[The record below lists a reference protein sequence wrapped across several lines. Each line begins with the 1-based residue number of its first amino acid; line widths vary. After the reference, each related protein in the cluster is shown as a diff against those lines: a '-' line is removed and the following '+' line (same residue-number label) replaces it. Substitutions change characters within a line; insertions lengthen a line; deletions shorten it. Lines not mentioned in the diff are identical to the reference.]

1 MLTCAMLTYVGDL
14 KSVEPAQANEAL
26 KQIQEVMDK
35 SGAPHERYTCW
46 ADYVM
51 AAEALAK
58 RMISMDQV
66 VR

>member
-1 MLTCAMLTYVGDL
+1 MLTYVGQL

-26 KQIQEVMDK
+26 KQIQEALDK
-35 SGAPHERYTCW
+35 SGSPHERYTCW

-51 AAEALAK
+51 AAEALAN
-58 RMISMDQV
+58 RMISLDQI